1 MIEANFSK
9 SGYYQIM
16 VQGHLSSSW
25 SGRLGDMEMFLS
37 PQQSTSKQTI
47 LQGTITDQAELAG
60 ILNSL
65 YELHHALLSVQY
77 LGNKPNSANDFVNM
91 FN

>member
-1 MIEANFSK
+1 MNEAKFSK
-9 SGYYQIM
+9 SGCYQIM

-25 SGRLGDMEMFLS
+25 SGRLGGMEMFLS
-37 PQQSTSKQTI
+37 PQQSTSERTI

-77 LGNKPNSANDFVNM
+77 LGNEPRSTSDFVNM
-91 FN
+91 FS

>member
-1 MIEANFSK
+1 MNEPYFSD

-25 SGRLGDMEMFLS
+25 SGRLGDMEMLFS
-37 PQQSTSKQTI
+37 PQISTSKRTI
-47 LQGTITDQAELAG
+47 LQGYITDQAELAG

-65 YELHHALLSVQY
+65 YELHHSLLSVQY
-77 LGNKPNSANDFVNM
+77 LGNKPSFPNKFENM
-91 FN
+91 VS

>member
-1 MIEANFSK
+1 MNEAKFSK
-9 SGYYQIM
+9 SGCYQIM

-25 SGRLGDMEMFLS
+25 SGRLGGMEMFLS
-37 PQQSTSKQTI
+37 PQQSTSKRTI
-47 LQGTITDQAELAG
+47 LQGSITDQAELAG

-77 LGNKPNSANDFVNM
+77 LGDKPRSASDFVNM
-91 FN
+91 FS

>member
-1 MIEANFSK
+1 MNEAHFSD

-16 VQGHLSSSW
+16 VQGHLSSKW

-37 PQQSTSKQTI
+37 PQESTGKRTI
-47 LQGTITDQAELAG
+47 LQGHIADQAELAG

-65 YELHHALLSVQY
+65 YELHHPLLSVQY
-77 LGNKPNSANDFVNM
+77 LGNKPSLPNDFVNM
-91 FN
+91 FS

>member
-1 MIEANFSK
+1 MNEAKFSK
-9 SGYYQIM
+9 SGCYQIM

-37 PQQSTSKQTI
+37 PQQSTSKRTI
-47 LQGTITDQAELAG
+47 LQGSITDQAELAG

-77 LGNKPNSANDFVNM
+77 LGDKPGPTSDFVNYV
-91 FN
+91 